1 MPMQRFQMWLV
12 SGVFVLCALVG
23 MLVLAPREALAATAT
38 ITADIELRD
47 GPGAD
52 AVVIMPLPAGSVVT
66 IDGPPANG
74 SYPVTYNGTPGW
86 VSGAVLDITK
96 DALVLD
102 PSGSDAVEAA
112 PSTDAT
118 TLPPAAPTVVPPL
131 APVDEPTAIPVEQEP
146 AVETPVPLPPSAP
159 ATEVTTD
166 VAPTEAP
173 AAEPVTATTPVA
185 DEAAPPVPPASEAP
199 PLGDAPVAPAAT
211 EVSLPSPP
219 AAPATTVTPVVP
231 PAPTVLPEPVS
242 TPEPTPTATPVPTGP
257 ATATTDLNLRARPS
271 QSSAALFLVS
281 AGSTVW
287 RTGNADNGY
296 VSVDYMGIVGWIAEA
311 YLAEP
316 GEIVDEAT
324 PRPRRVEDEPRTA
337 RPGSGIAFTTTRLAL
352 REGPSA
358 GTPAITEMPSG
369 ARVTLTGV
377 SENGFHRVVFK
388 EQIGWASIAYLSLPA
403 NPTVAPSDGGGRGGE
418 GGERRAYT
426 EEQVIKIIYDA
437 ADRYNQPRG
446 DMLRVAQC
454 ESGLDPY
461 AVNPSGSYGLFQF
474 VPSTWETTP
483 YADQNIFNPRAN
495 ANAAAWM
502 WSVGRRAE
510 WVCQ

>member
-1 MPMQRFQMWLV
+1 MPMQRFQVWLV
-12 SGVFVLCALVG
+12 SGWFVFCALVG
-23 MLVLAPREALAATAT
+23 MLVLAPREAHAATAT
-38 ITADIELRD
+38 ITADIELRA
-47 GPGAD
+47 GPSAD
-52 AVVIMPLPAGSVVT
+52 ATVIMPLPAGSVVT
-66 IDGPPANG
+66 IDGPPAND
-74 SYPVTYNGTPGW
+74 SYPVTFNGTSGW

-96 DALVLD
+96 DATVPD
-102 PSGSDAVEAA
+102 PPG
-112 PSTDAT
+112 DAT
-118 TLPPAAPTVVPPL
+118 LDAPPLDATAPPPTAPPAAPTVVPPPP
-131 APVDEPTAIPVEQEP
+131 APVGEPTATPFAPEP
-146 AVETPVPLPPSAP
+146 AVESPIPLPTSEPEAE
-159 ATEVTTD
+159 ATTS
-166 VAPTEAP
+166 VAPTDAP
-173 AAEPVTATTPVA
+173 PAEPVTVTTPVS
-185 DEAAPPVPPASEAP
+185 PPTNDSST
-199 PLGDAPVAPAAT
+199 LGDAPVAPETTTAP
-211 EVSLPSPP
+211 LPSPP
-219 AAPATTVTPVVP
+219 AAPSLTVTPTVP
-231 PAPTVLPEPVS
+231 PAPASTLTPEPAP

-287 RTGNADNGY
+287 RTGSAENGY
-296 VSVDYMGIVGWIAEA
+296 VSVDYMGIVGWIDEA

-316 GEIVDEAT
+316 GEIIDEAT
-324 PRPRRVEDEPRTA
+324 PRPHRVEDDPRTA
-337 RPGSGIAFTTTRLAL
+337 KPGSGIAFTTTRLAL

-358 GTPAITEMPSG
+358 DTPVITEMPSG

-377 SENGFHRVVFK
+377 SENGFHRIVFK
-388 EQIGWASIAYLSLPA
+388 EQIGWASIAYLSLPE
-403 NPTVAPSDGGGRGGE
+403 NPTVAPSDGEGRGGE
-418 GGERRAYT
+418 GDERRAYT
-426 EEQVIKIIYDA
+426 EEQIVTIIYDA
-437 ADRYNQPRG
+437 ADRYNQPRA

-502 WSVGRRAE
+502 WSVGRRSE